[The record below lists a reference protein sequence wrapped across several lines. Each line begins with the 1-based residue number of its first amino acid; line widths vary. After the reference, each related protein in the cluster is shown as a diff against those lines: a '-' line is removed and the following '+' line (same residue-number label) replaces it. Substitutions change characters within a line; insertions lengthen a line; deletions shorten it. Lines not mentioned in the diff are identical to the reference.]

1 MSRALPKYNKRRVGI
16 IGGAAAV
23 VLSGAVIAG
32 SALAGEGADNGQDA
46 AGAAS
51 PGTISCPAVEGSLPA
66 IPASAQAE
74 VDRNLAQLQTQ
85 IQEANQRLIDTVG
98 QGGPNFVQ
106 NAILGP
112 LEDKRVAALNRIETA
127 IGRAAAKPEGL
138 EALAPCQLN
147 QGGAAG
153 AGQETGAAAGGAA
166 DAGAGADAGDAGN
179 AGAPGTISCPAVE
192 GSLPAI
198 PASAQAEVDRN
209 LALLDTQIQEANQR
223 LIDTVGQGGANFVQN
238 AILGPLED
246 KRVAT
251 LNRIET
257 AIGRAAA
264 KPEGLEA
271 LAPCELNEGAAA
283 GAGEQAD
290 AGAEAG
296 AEAGAGEEAGAGADE
311 GAADAGNAGAAGTIS
326 CPAVEGSLPAIPA
339 SAQAE
344 VDRNLALLDTQIQE
358 ANQRLIDT
366 VGQGGPNFVDNA
378 ILGPLEDKRVA
389 ALNRIETA
397 IGRAAAKPEG
407 LEALAPCQLNQ

>member
-32 SALAGEGADNGQDA
+32 SALAGEGANNEDA
-46 AGAAS
+46 AGNAS
-51 PGTISCPAVEGSLPA
+51 PGTITCPAVEGSLPA
-66 IPASAQAE
+66 IPASAKAE
-74 VDRNLAQLQTQ
+74 VDSNLAQLQTQ

-147 QGGAAG
+147 QGGAA
-153 AGQETGAAAGGAA
+153 AGGEAQ
-166 DAGAGADAGDAGN
+166 AGAGAGAGAEAGAGEGAADAGN
-179 AGAPGTISCPAVE
+179 AGAAGTITCPEVE
-192 GSLPAI
+192 GELPAI

-223 LIDTVGQGGANFVQN
+223 LIDTVGQGGANFVNN

-271 LAPCELNEGAAA
+271 LAPC
-283 GAGEQAD
+283 
-290 AGAEAG
+290 
-296 AEAGAGEEAGAGADE
+296 
-311 GAADAGNAGAAGTIS
+311 
-326 CPAVEGSLPAIPA
+326 
-339 SAQAE
+339 
-344 VDRNLALLDTQIQE
+344 
-358 ANQRLIDT
+358 
-366 VGQGGPNFVDNA
+366 
-378 ILGPLEDKRVA
+378 
-389 ALNRIETA
+389 
-397 IGRAAAKPEG
+397 
-407 LEALAPCQLNQ
+407 QLNQ